1 MKNSRRLCWLLGV
14 VIWFAAHATGL
25 AAALSNRLIQA
36 GVYASPS
43 TGVQYPYQLWQINEV
58 GGRTTYAMWIPA
70 DSSQGLRP
78 AVLVTEPYEGLTWS
92 SDAVD
97 QAWAARFNP
106 DQPLYPDVNG
116 PFYDPATG
124 GSILYSVPIPDQLV
138 SQGINYLVNNV
149 SVLFV
154 FERFYAGG
162 SVVDNVKDATLGLR
176 FLSQLPGVDPA
187 HLGILGSSWG
197 GFEAL
202 YGAANAPAGA
212 APIVGVAWYPP
223 SDLSQFYQY
232 IVLGLPALI
241 QDPNLLAVH
250 QQFYDPYRRRI
261 IAGTLA
267 SLSPPSLNFS
277 SFVPDY
283 LRANLRTNFLVLHDQ
298 WDTLVPFAQSV
309 ALASA
314 LPDRIQGFWYPHIGP
329 PNYNLL
335 SLSHVPVPGL
345 DENSAMVFSSAYLL
359 EHLLP
364 ANAPISISYDSSAFL
379 KFFGYM
385 RSVEALGADI
395 STLIPRLGDLANSH
409 VTLIDVNTSN
419 SLPPVPGSFWVG
431 YFLSLP

>member
-1 MKNSRRLCWLLGV
+1 
-14 VIWFAAHATGL
+14 
-25 AAALSNRLIQA
+25 
-36 GVYASPS
+36 
-43 TGVQYPYQLWQINEV
+43 
-58 GGRTTYAMWIPA
+58 MWIPA

-124 GSILYSVPIPDQLV
+124 GSILYSVPTPDQLV

-176 FLSQLPGVDPA
+176 FLSQLPGVDTA

-202 YGAANAPAGA
+202 YGAASAPAGA
-212 APIVGVAWYPP
+212 VPIVGVAWYPP

-241 QDPNLLAVH
+241 QDPGVLAAH

-283 LRANLRTNFLVLHDQ
+283 LRTNLRTNFLVLHDQ

-364 ANAPISISYDSSAFL
+364 ADAPISISYDSSAFL

-385 RSVEALGADI
+385 RSMEALGADI
-395 STLIPRLGDLANSH
+395 STLTPRLADLANSH

-419 SLPPVPGSFWVG
+419 SLPPVPGSSWVG